1 MPDNEKSM
9 AYGGPMSLLKKKHK
23 HIRDAYLKSVLLE
36 VDDYLDMHYIF
47 RSEKQY
53 QGLWGR
59 LVALGDIQRAE
70 EHETRISQERYREE
84 HVYGSSPEALEMFRQ
99 MMEQQESFGTKL
111 MRLMMSKGLDPI
123 TVYKKANIDRKLFS
137 KIKSQKDYLPSKRT
151 VMALA
156 IAMELPLDEA
166 QELLREAGFAFSP
179 SILSDVISEYFISH
193 QKYDFDEI
201 NAALYAYDKPV
212 F

>member
-59 LVALGDIQRAE
+59 LVALGDIQRAK

-123 TVYKKANIDRKLFS
+123 S
-137 KIKSQKDYLPSKRT
+137 
-151 VMALA
+151 
-156 IAMELPLDEA
+156 IASC
-166 QELLREAGFAFSP
+166 SP
-179 SILSDVISEYFISH
+179 
-193 QKYDFDEI
+193 K
-201 NAALYAYDKPV
+201 
-212 F
+212 

>member
-59 LVALGDIQRAE
+59 LVAL
-70 EHETRISQERYREE
+70 
-84 HVYGSSPEALEMFRQ
+84 V
-99 MMEQQESFGTKL
+99 
-111 MRLMMSKGLDPI
+111 
-123 TVYKKANIDRKLFS
+123 
-137 KIKSQKDYLPSKRT
+137 
-151 VMALA
+151 
-156 IAMELPLDEA
+156 
-166 QELLREAGFAFSP
+166 LRP
-179 SILSDVISEYFISH
+179 
-193 QKYDFDEI
+193 
-201 NAALYAYDKPV
+201 
-212 F
+212 